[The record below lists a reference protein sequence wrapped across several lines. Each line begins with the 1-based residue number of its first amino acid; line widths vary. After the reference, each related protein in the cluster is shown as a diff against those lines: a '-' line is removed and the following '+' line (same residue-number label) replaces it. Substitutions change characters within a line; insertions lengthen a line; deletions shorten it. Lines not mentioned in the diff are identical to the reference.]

1 MDNTAA
7 PDPRPRQAVRAD
19 AAMAAVIL
27 LLGVFLTSTGSF
39 LVQRWHTASARQ
51 QSLSFEDQLGIA
63 ANTAG
68 LIVITWWVI
77 SLAIAVAA
85 ALLDRF
91 GRTRAAAATA
101 RFSPTFMRRLVLAA
115 VGLQLLGAPLATAAT
130 PHQVP
135 GPGRPVSTAV
145 STPVSHAVST
155 AVSTAW
161 TPSPGVGPLP
171 TPRPESEPASEPASQ
186 PVSEPAPGT
195 APEPN
200 DPAAGTAV
208 DARWKP
214 AAPVVAA
221 GPLTAR
227 HVRAQD
233 SPGARREV
241 TVRSGDSL
249 WSIAAASLGPL
260 ASDADIA
267 RAWPRLYAGN
277 REVIGTNPHF
287 LRPGQVLILPPGI

>member
-1 MDNTAA
+1 MGKTAA
-7 PDPRPRQAVRAD
+7 PTPCPRQVVRAD

-27 LLGVFLTSTGSF
+27 FLGVFLAVTGSF
-39 LVQRWHTASARQ
+39 LVQRWHTASVRQ

-85 ALLDRF
+85 ALLGRL

-101 RFSPTFMRRLVLAA
+101 RFSPAFMRRLVLAA
-115 VGLQLLGAPLATAAT
+115 VGLQLLSAPLATAAT
-130 PHQVP
+130 PHDAP
-135 GPGRPVSTAV
+135 GPGQPA
-145 STPVSHAVST
+145 PPAVST
-155 AVSTAW
+155 AVSTAAPHDP
-161 TPSPGVGPLP
+161 TVG
-171 TPRPESEPASEPASQ
+171 S
-186 PVSEPAPGT
+186 
-195 APEPN
+195 
-200 DPAAGTAV
+200 AV
-208 DARWKP
+208 DPRWKP
-214 AAPVVAA
+214 VAPVVAT

-241 TVRSGDSL
+241 AVRSGDSL